1 MKIVLLVLCLVLSQS
16 LSAAGEGETAPD
28 FSLNELD
35 SNKQHKLSDYR
46 GKVIYLD
53 FWASWCAPCRVSF
66 PDIIQLKQDLA
77 DQPFDVIAINV
88 DENPDDAR
96 RFLRR
101 YEVPYPILQDNQGQ
115 WAAQYQLPGMPTAFI
130 IDQNGTIRMRHSGFR
145 PGDMTKIREQINSL
159 LITEKS

>member
-1 MKIVLLVLCLVLSQS
+1 MTDLGSLASSGGASVIDVTDAQFDDEVITRSQTTPVVVD
-16 LSAAGEGETAPD
+16 LWAPWCGPCTT
-28 FSLNELD
+28 LGPILEQVVGATNGRVILA
-35 SNKQHKLSDYR
+35 
-46 GKVIYLD
+46 KV
-53 FWASWCAPCRVSF
+53 
-66 PDIIQLKQDLA
+66 
-77 DQPFDVIAINV
+77 NV

-145 PGDMTKIREQINSL
+145 PGDMAKIREQINSL
-159 LITEKS
+159 LIKEES